1 MRDLDRYVPTPS
13 HEPAEEEC
21 GESEPASMEDYRVYL
36 LGPDGHV
43 VQRVDIVC
51 SDEDTA
57 KERAQQLAQ
66 DNAIELWQGDR
77 KIAVYQADR

>member
-1 MRDLDRYVPTPS
+1 
-13 HEPAEEEC
+13 
-21 GESEPASMEDYRVYL
+21 VYL
-36 LGPDGHV
+36 LGPDGH
-43 VQRVDIVC
+43 VDIVC

-66 DNAIELWQGDR
+66 DNAVELWQGDR